1 MIPPLLSMKSPM
13 AFHPISTEGSGRLRL
28 EDYTCILITFVGGC
42 GGPSPFFKRYKHT
55 GADKEQSA
63 RWQKLDKLID
73 QIYMHIWR
81 QVFKFL
87 STVPKWRYTLRYNII
102 RLRLFATAEGVEM
115 GARPPMGPTLRSAPM
130 LFRATLVPFSHT
142 PPSLHWGGI
151 FRDRSPI
158 GANGL
163 VHFVPVLLE
172 PVGRIVLATHARASL
187 LVPKDHETSRSRL
200 PWHCFL
206 LSQESQYYSSLKYS
220 ETYTPNQ
227 IAHLSQNIVSPQ
239 VGCRDFALG

>member
-1 MIPPLLSMKSPM
+1 
-13 AFHPISTEGSGRLRL
+13 
-28 EDYTCILITFVGGC
+28 
-42 GGPSPFFKRYKHT
+42 
-55 GADKEQSA
+55 
-63 RWQKLDKLID
+63 
-73 QIYMHIWR
+73 
-81 QVFKFL
+81 
-87 STVPKWRYTLRYNII
+87 
-102 RLRLFATAEGVEM
+102 
-115 GARPPMGPTLRSAPM
+115 MGPTLRSAPM
-130 LFRATLVPFSHT
+130 LFRATFVPFSHT

-172 PVGRIVLATHARASL
+172 PVGRIVLATH
-187 LVPKDHETSRSRL
+187 ETSRSRL

-206 LSQESQYYSSLKYS
+206 LSQASQYYSSLKYS

-239 VGCRDFALG
+239 VGCRDFALR